1 MTLSTDRIER
11 ARMESE
17 RARKQLAST
26 MGALQHRLRPATLMS
41 SAWDGVREKSEAL
54 AEDAVQAV
62 KDRPL
67 AFSGVGAAVLLFLAR
82 EPIRRAIAGLWPA
95 KEDDVQ
101 EDEDMI
107 TAHLAD
113 ANDQYDLTAPTVE
126 RTRYKG
132 ANV

>member
-1 MTLSTDRIER
+1 MT
-11 ARMESE
+11 
-17 RARKQLAST
+17 
-26 MGALQHRLRPATLMS
+26 

-54 AEDAVQAV
+54 AGDAVQAV

-82 EPIRRAIAGLWPA
+82 EPIRRAFAGLWPT